1 MGDLLGGI
9 PKVALACLYGLLGP
23 KKKLGPRVT
32 KFCCIFLTAQT
43 NSKRERE
50 NERERERERERDRER
65 ETETERIR
73 KSESQKVRERESS
86 LSLFLHLVIIQSFQL
101 QTKNSFSP
109 AVVLFALD

>member
-1 MGDLLGGI
+1 VGDLLGGI

-50 NERERERERERDRER
+50 RERMRERERDRDR
-65 ETETERIR
+65 ENQKVR
-73 KSESQKVRERESS
+73 KSERERE
-86 LSLFLHLVIIQSFQL
+86 
-101 QTKNSFSP
+101 
-109 AVVLFALD
+109 

>member
-50 NERERERERERDRER
+50 NERERERERERQRQRE
-65 ETETERIR
+65 
-73 KSESQKVRERESS
+73 SESQKVRERESS

>member
-9 PKVALACLYGLLGP
+9 PKVALPCLYGLLGP

-50 NERERERERERDRER
+50 RMRERERQRQRE
-65 ETETERIR
+65 
-73 KSESQKVRERESS
+73 SESQKVRERESS

>member
-50 NERERERERERDRER
+50 NERERERERERET

-73 KSESQKVRERESS
+73 KSESQRERE
-86 LSLFLHLVIIQSFQL
+86 
-101 QTKNSFSP
+101 
-109 AVVLFALD
+109 

>member
-1 MGDLLGGI
+1 VGDLLGGI

-50 NERERERERERDRER
+50 NERERERERQRQRQRE
-65 ETETERIR
+65 
-73 KSESQKVRERESS
+73 SESQKVRERESS

>member
-1 MGDLLGGI
+1 VGDLLGGI

-50 NERERERERERDRER
+50 NERERERERERDRQ
-65 ETETERIR
+65 TETERIR
-73 KSESQKVRERESS
+73 KSESQRERE
-86 LSLFLHLVIIQSFQL
+86 
-101 QTKNSFSP
+101 
-109 AVVLFALD
+109 

>member
-50 NERERERERERDRER
+50 RMRERER

-73 KSESQKVRERESS
+73 KSESQRERE
-86 LSLFLHLVIIQSFQL
+86 
-101 QTKNSFSP
+101 
-109 AVVLFALD
+109 

>member
-43 NSKRERE
+43 NLKRERE
-50 NERERERERERDRER
+50 RMRERQRQRE
-65 ETETERIR
+65 
-73 KSESQKVRERESS
+73 SESQKVRERESS

>member
-43 NSKRERE
+43 NLKREIERMRE
-50 NERERERERERDRER
+50 RQRQRESETQKVRERERERER
-65 ETETERIR
+65 
-73 KSESQKVRERESS
+73 V
-86 LSLFLHLVIIQSFQL
+86 VCP
-101 QTKNSFSP
+101 FSCI
-109 AVVLFALD
+109 